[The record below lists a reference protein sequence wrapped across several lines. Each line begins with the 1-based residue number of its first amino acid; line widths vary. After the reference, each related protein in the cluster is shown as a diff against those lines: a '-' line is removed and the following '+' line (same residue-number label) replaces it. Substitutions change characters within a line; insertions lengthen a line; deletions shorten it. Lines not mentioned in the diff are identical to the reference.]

1 MRSGDQSPP
10 GFTLLTILSLALLVS
25 AVIVFAFDLS
35 YWLKYASWSAIT
47 LPDVF
52 RYYGISEPYFVG
64 WSGAQEIWGYLR
76 NLPLSLLLLVIW
88 FLFTTVAGSL
98 FGSGMQ
104 SNGRGSGSG
113 PGSRR
118 RR

>member
-1 MRSGDQSPP
+1 MRSGDQSPS
-10 GFTLLTILSLALLVS
+10 GFTLLTALSLALLLS
-25 AVIVFAFDLS
+25 AVIVLFLDLL

-76 NLPLSLLLLVIW
+76 DLPLSLLLLLIW
-88 FLFTTVAGSL
+88 LPFKTVTGSL

-104 SNGRGSGSG
+104 NNSRGGGSG

>member
-1 MRSGDQSPP
+1 MRSGDQRPP
-10 GFTLLTILSLALLVS
+10 GFTLLRILSLALFLS
-25 AVIVFAFDLS
+25 AVIVLFFDLL
-35 YWLKYASWSAIT
+35 YWLRYASWSAIT

-64 WSGAQEIWGYLR
+64 WGGVQKLWEYLLD
-76 NLPLSLLLLVIW
+76 LPLSLLLLLIW
-88 FLFTTVAGSL
+88 LLFKTVAGSL

-104 SNGRGSGSG
+104 NNSQGGGSG